1 MKDMYLSCAQGKINL
16 AVNTIAMAIVWNAI
30 LVLDDKYRKPSS
42 YKQPYK
48 RNSMHKYRYGT

>member
-1 MKDMYLSCAQGKINL
+1 MVLTHLLNFYAYNVKFKDMYLSCAQGKINM

-42 YKQPYK
+42 YK
-48 RNSMHKYRYGT
+48 